1 VPLYLTSSKTARHD
15 VSTQQSRTSPSN
27 TPKQAAPEGTNWLLA
42 IAIDKYQHKPLNN
55 CVRDAKA
62 IAKQDSKRR
71 GQPAY
76 LLYRVIRGRFWFSL
90 DINCRV
96 SRRGNDDADF
106 RFYDLGFRLAG
117 Y

>member
-1 VPLYLTSSKTARHD
+1 MSAPNKAG
-15 VSTQQSRTSPSN
+15 RTPSN

-42 IAIDKYQHKPLNN
+42 IAINKYQHKPLNN

-96 SRRGNDDADF
+96 SRRFHYLFADN
-106 RFYDLGFRLAG
+106 RYNTIGFRLAG